1 MTKQNKKI
9 LNELS
14 KEQLIYL
21 IEQLYHSQFL
31 ISEVLVDVS
40 KSHIESDKAIRQ
52 IREYMY
58 NMPSMNNTDELKAY
72 IDMKLGKI
80 TVAEYR
86 KMMGFADENGL
97 SPATQLIKNRV

>member
-1 MTKQNKKI
+1 MTNRNKKV

-31 ISEVLVDVS
+31 IGEVLVDES
-40 KSHIESDKAIRQ
+40 KRHIESDEAIGK
-52 IREYMY
+52 IRKYMY
-58 NMPSMNNTDELKAY
+58 NMPSMNDASELKAY
-72 IDMKLGKI
+72 IDMKVGKI

-86 KMMGFADENGL
+86 KMMGFADESGL
-97 SPATQLIKNRV
+97 ASAT

>member
-1 MTKQNKKI
+1 MTNRNKRV

-31 ISEVLVDVS
+31 IGEVLVDES
-40 KSHIESDKAIRQ
+40 KWHIESDEAIGK
-52 IREYMY
+52 IRKYMY
-58 NMPSMNNTDELKAY
+58 NMPSMNDAAELKAY
-72 IDMKLGKI
+72 IDMKVGKI

-86 KMMGFADENGL
+86 KRMGFADESGL
-97 SPATQLIKNRV
+97 ASAT